1 MPTESDVP
9 ARDKSGLSSAVIPLR
24 QSAVESAL
32 KSEAFELLPWPTVCL
47 NASAQILAANKAF
60 ALFAGAERQSLVGRH
75 LSELV
80 GYARHRDFARRWG
93 VLWSRLLDRESVE
106 QRAKL
111 RTADG
116 RSLVVDLAASLLRV
130 ESERVAVVGLREVTP
145 ERAAQRSAR
154 NAIARLSALSG
165 GSGEVALL
173 LGQNRRVL
181 VLNGAIEEVL
191 GTSGSEAL
199 SVPFDYL
206 IDEPSAR
213 QFVPLFERACA
224 EPGRAQSALIATA
237 RAPGAQGSPRRLS
250 VELTSYLHDPRVRGV
265 VARVRDV
272 SEQTELRSESV
283 RLKRRLRVFAEL
295 AADLTMLLDS
305 SGRITFQS
313 PAIQTSLGLTPEA
326 SLGRHVLELV
336 IEEDRAR
343 LAEAIRGA
351 LSGED
356 AAHARNTLV
365 HARSGVGELR
375 ALWVTVH
382 NRLADEALRG
392 LLLTARDVTEL
403 VPQGYDADARNAR
416 RLELRDRMLQLTV
429 QARGEYSQSLAN
441 VLRAV
446 ADALRCGA
454 VSYWKLSADSD
465 ALSCELLYS
474 HADHRFVQAWSGVQF
489 PETAFGAMLAR
500 LRQMRPVAV
509 SDTAESELARELI
522 KDARWSNARS
532 LLVAPV
538 LLDAEV
544 IGAICVSHAL
554 CRKWDDDEVG
564 FLVTAAL
571 MIALADEAAKR
582 QQAEIKIEELAWYDP
597 LTGLPNK
604 KLLNEN
610 LRDSIVTCNARRRR
624 LAVMLIDLD
633 RFAEINDS
641 LGHLVGDALI
651 KSAAQVLKETVGN
664 EGTVARMA
672 SDEFVVVVNEFE
684 HRQEVAL
691 LAARV
696 AQALHRS
703 DLLPNVDTQMSAS
716 IGVALFPEHGR
727 EASTLLKNA
736 NAAVSQAKD
745 DGRNQVSFFNPIR
758 YERDARELQLGVEL
772 MKAMQSESVQFEVDY
787 QPQVEMASGRVVG
800 LEALIR
806 WNHPARGVLTPDRF
820 IQLAEESGLSER
832 ITRWIVNEVCGQIVR
847 WRQARPGFDI
857 PVAINVAGREL
868 GSNKLPILV
877 RGALTKFR
885 LEPRM
890 ITLEITEHTLVE
902 KGEINNDV
910 ISELAS
916 LGVGLA
922 LDDFGTGYS
931 TLGYLKRMPIQSIKI
946 DQSFVRGIPDDAD
959 SRAIV
964 HAMLA
969 VARHFRLKVVA
980 EGIETPEQAEYL
992 RALGCEYAQGFLY
1005 SRPLSAATILEYLEQ
1020 QGPER
1025 LVAS

>member
-1 MPTESDVP
+1 M
-9 ARDKSGLSSAVIPLR
+9 SSAVIPLR

-93 VLWSRLLDRESVE
+93 ILWSQLLDRESLE

-130 ESERVAVVGLREVTP
+130 ETERVAVVGLREVSG

-154 NAIARLSALSG
+154 NAIARLTALSG
-165 GSGEVALL
+165 GTGEVALL
-173 LGQNRRVL
+173 LGQNRRIL
-181 VLNGAIEEVL
+181 VLNGAVDEVL
-191 GTSGSEAL
+191 GTSGSDAL

-213 QFVPLFERACA
+213 EFITSFDRACA
-224 EPGRAQSALIATA
+224 EAGRAQAALIATA
-237 RAPGAQGSPRRLS
+237 RAPGAQGSLRRLS
-250 VELTSYLHDPRVRGV
+250 IELTSYLHDPRVRGV

-272 SEQTELRSESV
+272 SEQTALRSQSA
-283 RLKRRLRVFAEL
+283 RLQRRLRVFAEL

-313 PAIQTSLGLTPEA
+313 PSIQTSLGLSPEA
-326 SLGRHVLELV
+326 SLGRHVLELA
-336 IEEDRAR
+336 IEEDRPR
-343 LAEAIRGA
+343 LAEVIRIA

-356 AAHARNTLV
+356 AERPRNCLV
-365 HARSGVGELR
+365 HARSDVGQMR

-382 NRLADEALRG
+382 NRLEDDAMRG

-416 RLELRDRMLQLTV
+416 RLELRDRLLQLTI
-429 QARGEYSQSLAN
+429 QTRGEYSQSLAN
-441 VLRAV
+441 VLRSV
-446 ADALRCGA
+446 ADALRCSS
-454 VSYWKLSADSD
+454 VSYWKLSPESD
-465 ALSCELLYS
+465 AMSCELLYS
-474 HADHRFVQAWSGVQF
+474 HADHRFVPAWSGVAL
-489 PETAFGAMLAR
+489 PELAFDAILAR
-500 LRQMRPVAV
+500 LQQMRPIALG
-509 SDTAESELARELI
+509 DTAESELVRELI
-522 KDARWSNARS
+522 KDPRWSNARS
-532 LLVAPV
+532 LLMAPV

-544 IGAICVSHAL
+544 IGAICVSHTL
-554 CRKWDDDEVG
+554 CRKWDDDEVA
-564 FLVTAAL
+564 FLATAAL

-582 QQAEIKIEELAWYDP
+582 QQAEVKIEELAWYDP

-610 LRDSIVTCNARRRR
+610 LRDAIVTCNARRRR

-772 MKAMQSESVQFEVDY
+772 MKAIQSESAQFVVDY

-832 ITRWIVNEVCGQIVR
+832 ITRWVVNEVCSQIVR
-847 WRQARPGFDI
+847 WRKARPGFDI

-877 RGALTKFR
+877 RGALSKFR
-885 LEPRM
+885 IEPRM

-980 EGIETPEQAEYL
+980 EGIETPEQGEYL

-1020 QGPER
+1020 QDPAP
-1025 LVAS
+1025 L

>member
-1 MPTESDVP
+1 
-9 ARDKSGLSSAVIPLR
+9 LSSAVIPLR

-60 ALFAGAERQSLVGRH
+60 ALFTGAERQSLVGRH

-93 VLWSRLLDRESVE
+93 VLWSRLLDRESLE

-130 ESERVAVVGLREVTP
+130 ESERVAVVGLREVSG
-145 ERAAQRSAR
+145 ERVAQRSAR
-154 NAIARLSALSG
+154 NAIARLAALSG

-173 LGQNRRVL
+173 LGQNRRIL

-191 GTSGSEAL
+191 GTSASDAL

-213 QFVPLFERACA
+213 QFIALFDRVCT
-224 EPGRAQSALIATA
+224 EPGRAQPAVIATA
-237 RAPGAQGSPRRLS
+237 RAPGAQGGPRRLS
-250 VELTSYLHDPRVRGV
+250 IGLTSYLHDPRVRGV
-265 VARVRDV
+265 VARVQDV
-272 SEQTELRSESV
+272 TEQSALRSQSA

-295 AADLTMLLDS
+295 AADLTMLLDA
-305 SGRITFQS
+305 GGKITFQS
-313 PAIQTSLGLTPEA
+313 PSIQTTLGLTPEA
-326 SLGRHVLELV
+326 SVGRNVLELV
-336 IEEDRAR
+336 VEEDRAR
-343 LAEAIRGA
+343 LADAIRAA
-351 LSGED
+351 LAAED
-356 AAHARNTLV
+356 EARPSVCLV
-365 HARSGVGELR
+365 HAESAAGEQR
-375 ALWVTVH
+375 ALWVTLH
-382 NRLADEALRG
+382 NRLADDALRG
-392 LLLTARDVTEL
+392 LLLTARDVTDL
-403 VPQGYDADARNAR
+403 VPDGYDADARNAR
-416 RLELRDRMLQLTV
+416 RLELRDRLLQLTV
-429 QARGEYSQSLAN
+429 QTRGEYSQSLAN

-446 ADALRCGA
+446 ADALRCST
-454 VSYWKLSADSD
+454 VSYWKLAPDSD
-465 ALSCELLYS
+465 AMNCELLYS
-474 HADHRFVQAWSGVQF
+474 HTDQRFVPAWGGVTF
-489 PETAFGAMLAR
+489 PDQSFSAMLAR
-500 LRQMRPVAV
+500 LRQMRPIAL
-509 SDTAESELARELI
+509 SDAAESELSRDLI
-522 KDARWSNARS
+522 KDARWTQVRS
-532 LLVAPV
+532 MLIAPV

-544 IGAICVSHAL
+544 IGAICVNHAL
-554 CRKWDDDEVG
+554 RRNWDDDEIG
-564 FLVTAAL
+564 FAATAAL
-571 MIALADEAAKR
+571 MIALADEVAKR

-610 LRDSIVTCNARRRR
+610 LRDAIVTCNARRRR

-633 RFAEINDS
+633 RFGEINDS

-651 KSAAQVLKETVGN
+651 KSVAQVLKETVGN
-664 EGTVARMA
+664 GGTLARMA
-672 SDEFVVVVNEFE
+672 SDEFVVVVDEFE

-703 DLLPNVDTQMSAS
+703 DLLPNFDTQMSAS

-736 NAAVSQAKD
+736 NAAVSQAKV

-758 YERDARELQLGVEL
+758 YERDAREAQLGIEL
-772 MKAMQSESVQFEVDY
+772 MKAMQSESAQFAVEY

-820 IQLAEESGLSER
+820 IKLAEESGLSER
-832 ITRWIVNEVCGQIVR
+832 ITRWVINEVCGQILR
-847 WRQARPGFDI
+847 WREVRPGFDI
-857 PVAINVAGREL
+857 PIAINVAGGEL

-877 RGALTKFR
+877 RGALNKYR
-885 LEPRM
+885 IEPRM
-890 ITLEITEHTLVE
+890 ITLEITERTLVKE
-902 KGEINNDV
+902 GEINNDV

-931 TLGYLKRMPIQSIKI
+931 TLGYLKRMPIHSIKI
-946 DQSFVRGIPDDAD
+946 DQSFVKGVPEDAD

-980 EGIETPEQAEYL
+980 EGIETPEQGEYL

-1005 SRPLSAATILEYLEQ
+1005 SRPLSAATILEYLEDQ
-1020 QGPER
+1020 RPATPCDEVPPAVEPPTP
-1025 LVAS
+1025 L

>member
-1 MPTESDVP
+1 M
-9 ARDKSGLSSAVIPLR
+9 SSAVIPLR

-93 VLWSRLLDRESVE
+93 VLWSRLLDRESLE

-116 RSLVVDLAASLLRV
+116 RNLVVDLAASLLRV
-130 ESERVAVVGLREVTP
+130 ESERVAVVGLREVST
-145 ERAAQRSAR
+145 ERVAQRSAR
-154 NAIARLSALSG
+154 NAIARLAALSG

-173 LGQNRRVL
+173 LGQNRRIL
-181 VLNGAIEEVL
+181 VLNGAIDEVL
-191 GTSGSEAL
+191 GTSPSDAL

-213 QFVPLFERACA
+213 EFITLFERVCA
-224 EPGRAQSALIATA
+224 EPGRAQAPLIATA
-237 RAPGAQGSPRRLS
+237 RAPGAQGAARRLS
-250 VELTSYLHDPRVRGV
+250 IGLTSYLQDPRVRGV

-272 SEQTELRSESV
+272 TEQSALRSQAA

-295 AADLTMLLDS
+295 AADLTMLLDA
-305 SGRITFQS
+305 GGKITFQS
-313 PAIQTSLGLTPEA
+313 PSIQASLGLAPEA
-326 SLGRHVLELV
+326 SLGRNVLELAV
-336 IEEDRAR
+336 EDDRPR
-343 LAEAIRGA
+343 LAEAIRAA

-356 AAHARNTLV
+356 QARPRNCLV
-365 HARSGVGELR
+365 RVKSASGEER
-375 ALWVTVH
+375 ALWVSIR
-382 NRLADEALRG
+382 NRLQDDALRG
-392 LLLTARDVTEL
+392 LLLTGRDVTDL
-403 VPQGYDADARNAR
+403 VPHGYDADARNAR
-416 RLELRDRMLQLTV
+416 RVELRDRMLQLTV
-429 QARGEYSQSLAN
+429 QTRGEYSQSLAN

-446 ADALRCGA
+446 ADALRCSM
-454 VSYWKLSADSD
+454 VSYWKLAPDSASM
-465 ALSCELLYS
+465 SCELLYS
-474 HADHRFVQAWSGVQF
+474 HADHRFVPAWSGVQF
-489 PETAFGAMLAR
+489 PDAAFAAMRAR
-500 LRQMRPVAV
+500 LQQMRPVAL
-509 SDTAESELARELI
+509 SDTAESELVRDLI
-522 KDARWSNARS
+522 RDVRWSHVRG

-544 IGAICVSHAL
+544 IGAICVNNAA
-554 CRKWDDDEVG
+554 RRNWDDDEIG
-564 FLVTAAL
+564 FAATAAL

-597 LTGLPNK
+597 LTGLANK
-604 KLLNEN
+604 KLLSEN
-610 LRDSIVTCNARRRR
+610 LRDAIVTCNARRRR

-633 RFAEINDS
+633 RFGDVNDT

-664 EGTVARMA
+664 GGTVARMA
-672 SDEFVVVVNEFE
+672 SDEFVVVVDEFE

-758 YERDARELQLGVEL
+758 YERDAREAQLSIEL
-772 MKAMQSESVQFEVDY
+772 MKAIQSESAQFVVEY
-787 QPQVEMASGRVVG
+787 QPQFEMASGRVIG

-806 WNHPARGVLTPDRF
+806 WNHPTKGMLPPDRF
-820 IQLAEESGLSER
+820 VKVAEESGLSER
-832 ITRWIVNEVCGQIVR
+832 ITRWVVNEVCGQILR
-847 WRQARPGFDI
+847 WRKVRPGFDI

-877 RGALTKFR
+877 RGALAKFR
-885 LEPRM
+885 IEPRM
-890 ITLEITEHTLVE
+890 ITLEITERTLVKE
-902 KGEINNDV
+902 GEINNDV

-931 TLGYLKRMPIQSIKI
+931 MLGYLKRMPIQSIKI
-946 DQSFVRGIPDDAD
+946 DQSFVEGIPDDAD

-969 VARHFRLKVVA
+969 MARHFRLKVVA
-980 EGIETPEQAEYL
+980 EGIETAEQAEYL
-992 RALGCEYAQGFLY
+992 RALGCECAQGYFY
-1005 SRPLSAATILEYLEQ
+1005 SRPLAPTTILEYLEQ
-1020 QGPER
+1020 ESP
-1025 LVAS
+1025 ASH

>member
-1 MPTESDVP
+1 
-9 ARDKSGLSSAVIPLR
+9 LSSAVIPLR

-80 GYARHRDFARRWG
+80 GYARHRDFARRWA
-93 VLWSRLLDRESVE
+93 VLWSRLLDRESLE

-116 RSLVVDLAASLLRV
+116 RTLVVDLAASLLRV
-130 ESERVAVVGLREVTP
+130 ESERVAVVGLREVST
-145 ERAAQRSAR
+145 ERVAQRSAR
-154 NAIARLSALSG
+154 NAIARLAALSR

-173 LGQNRRVL
+173 LGQNRRIL
-181 VLNGAIEEVL
+181 LLNGPIDEVL
-191 GTSGSEAL
+191 GSSASDAL

-206 IDEPSAR
+206 VDEPSAR
-213 QFVPLFERACA
+213 EFIALFDRVCA
-224 EPGRAQSALIATA
+224 ESGRAQPALMATA
-237 RAPGAQGSPRRLS
+237 RAPGPEGAARRLS
-250 VELTSYLHDPRVRGV
+250 IGLTNYLHDPRVRGV

-272 SEQTELRSESV
+272 SEQSALRGEAV

-305 SGRITFQS
+305 NGKITFQS
-313 PAIQTSLGLTPEA
+313 PSIQASLGLAPEA

-336 IEEDRAR
+336 VEQDRAR
-343 LAEAIRGA
+343 LAEAIRAA

-356 AAHARNTLV
+356 EGRPRNCLV
-365 HARSGVGELR
+365 HATSGIGEER
-375 ALWVTVH
+375 ALWVGVH
-382 NRLADEALRG
+382 NRLADDALRG
-392 LLLTARDVTEL
+392 LLLTARDVTDL
-403 VPQGYDADARNAR
+403 IPQGYDVDARNAR
-416 RLELRDRMLQLTV
+416 RLELRDRLLQLTV
-429 QARGEYSQSLAN
+429 QTRGEYSQSLAN

-446 ADALRCGA
+446 ADALRCGT
-454 VSYWKLSADSD
+454 VSYWKLSRDAD
-465 ALSCELLYS
+465 AMSCELLYS
-474 HADHRFVQAWSGVQF
+474 HMDHRFVPAWSGVPF
-489 PETAFGAMLAR
+489 PDISFGPMLAR
-500 LRQMRPVAV
+500 LQQMRPVAV
-509 SDTAESELARELI
+509 SDTAESELTCELI

-532 LLVAPV
+532 VLVAPV

-544 IGAICVSHAL
+544 IGAICVTHTF
-554 CRKWDDDEVG
+554 CRNWDDDEIG
-564 FLVTAAL
+564 FAATAAL
-571 MIALADEAAKR
+571 MVALADEAAKR

-597 LTGLPNK
+597 LTGLANK
-604 KLLNEN
+604 KLLSEN
-610 LRDSIVTCNARRRR
+610 LRDAIVTCNARRRR

-633 RFAEINDS
+633 RFGDINDS

-651 KSAAQVLKETVGN
+651 KSAAQVLTETVGN
-664 EGTVARMA
+664 GGMVARMA
-672 SDEFVVVVNEFE
+672 SDEFVVVVDEFE

-758 YERDARELQLGVEL
+758 YERDAREAQLSIEL
-772 MKAMQSESVQFEVDY
+772 MKAMQSESAQFMVEY
-787 QPQVEMASGRVVG
+787 QPQFEMASGRVVG

-806 WNHPARGVLTPDRF
+806 WNHPTKGVLVPDRF
-820 IQLAEESGLSER
+820 VKVAEESGLSER
-832 ITRWIVNEVCGQIVR
+832 ITRWIVYEVCGQILQ
-847 WRQARPGFDI
+847 WRRARPGFDI

-877 RGALTKFR
+877 RGALTKFGI
-885 LEPRM
+885 EPRM
-890 ITLEITEHTLVE
+890 ITLEITERTLVKE
-902 KGEINNDV
+902 GDINNDV

-931 TLGYLKRMPIQSIKI
+931 MLGYLKRMPIHSLKI
-946 DQSFVRGIPDDAD
+946 DQSFVKGIPDDAD

-980 EGIETPEQAEYL
+980 EGIETAEQAEYL
-992 RALGCEYAQGFLY
+992 RALGCEYAQGYFF
-1005 SRPLSAATILEYLEQ
+1005 SRPLAATTILEYLEQ
-1020 QGPER
+1020 QGP
-1025 LVAS
+1025 VAH

>member
-1 MPTESDVP
+1 M
-9 ARDKSGLSSAVIPLR
+9 SSAVIPLR

-47 NASAQILAANKAF
+47 NASAQILAANGAF
-60 ALFAGAERQSLVGRH
+60 ALFTGADRQSLVGRH

-93 VLWSRLLDRESVE
+93 ILWSRLLDRESLE

-116 RSLVVDLAASLLRV
+116 RSLVVDLAASLLKV
-130 ESERVAVVGLREVTP
+130 ESERVAVVGLREVSA
-145 ERAAQRSAR
+145 ERLAQRSAR
-154 NAIARLSALSG
+154 NAIARLVALSG
-165 GSGEVALL
+165 GSGDVALL
-173 LGQNRRVL
+173 LGQNRRIL
-181 VLNGAIEEVL
+181 VLNGAIDEVL
-191 GTSGSEAL
+191 GTSAADAL

-213 QFVPLFERACA
+213 EFIALFDRACL
-224 EPGRAQSALIATA
+224 EPGRAQPPVIATA
-237 RAPGAQGSPRRLS
+237 RAPGTQGGPRRLS
-250 VELTSYLHDPRVRGV
+250 IALTSHLQDPRVRGV
-265 VARVRDV
+265 VARVQDV
-272 SEQTELRSESV
+272 TEQTALRSQSA

-295 AADLTMLLDS
+295 AADLTMLLDA
-305 SGRITFQS
+305 GGKITYQS
-313 PAIQTSLGLTPEA
+313 PSIQATLGLAPEA
-326 SLGRHVLELV
+326 SLERHVLELV

-343 LAEAIRGA
+343 LADAIHAALGADDEARPSVCLVHA
-351 LSGED
+351 KSASGED
-356 AAHARNTLV
+356 
-365 HARSGVGELR
+365 R

-382 NRLADEALRG
+382 NRLADDALRG
-392 LLLTARDVTEL
+392 LLLTARDVTDL

-416 RLELRDRMLQLTV
+416 RLELRDRLLQLTV
-429 QARGEYSQSLAN
+429 QTRSEYSQSLAN

-446 ADALRCGA
+446 ADALRCST
-454 VSYWKLSADSD
+454 VSYWKLAPDSD
-465 ALSCELLYS
+465 SMSCELLYS
-474 HADHRFVQAWSGVQF
+474 HTDQRFVPAWGGVPF
-489 PETAFGAMLAR
+489 PDQSFSVMLAR
-500 LRQMRPVAV
+500 LRQMRPIALGDAV
-509 SDTAESELARELI
+509 ESELTRELV
-522 KDARWSNARS
+522 KDARWTQVRAM
-532 LLVAPV
+532 LIAPV

-544 IGAICVSHAL
+544 IGAICVNHAL
-554 CRKWDDDEVG
+554 RRNWDDDEIG
-564 FLVTAAL
+564 FAATAAL
-571 MIALADEAAKR
+571 MIALADEVAKR

-610 LRDSIVTCNARRRR
+610 LRDAIVTCNARRRR

-633 RFAEINDS
+633 RFGEINDA

-651 KSAAQVLKETVGN
+651 KSVAQVLKETVGN
-664 EGTVARMA
+664 EGTLARMA
-672 SDEFVVVVNEFE
+672 SDEFVVVVDEFE

-703 DLLPNVDTQMSAS
+703 DLLPNFDTQMSAS

-736 NAAVSQAKD
+736 NAAVSQAKV

-758 YERDARELQLGVEL
+758 YERDAREAQLGIEL
-772 MKAMQSESVQFEVDY
+772 MKAMQSESAQFEVEY

-806 WNHPARGVLTPDRF
+806 WNHPTRGVLTPDRF
-820 IQLAEESGLSER
+820 IKLAEESGLSER
-832 ITRWIVNEVCGQIVR
+832 ITRWVVNEVCGQILR
-847 WRQARPGFDI
+847 WREARPGFDI
-857 PVAINVAGREL
+857 PVAINVAGGEL

-877 RGALTKFR
+877 RGALTKYR
-885 LEPRM
+885 IEPRM
-890 ITLEITEHTLVE
+890 ITLEITERTLVKE
-902 KGEINNDV
+902 GEINNDV

-946 DQSFVRGIPDDAD
+946 DQSFVEGVPDDAD

-980 EGIETPEQAEYL
+980 EGIETPEQGEYL
-992 RALGCEYAQGFLY
+992 RGLGCEYAQGFLY
-1005 SRPLSAATILEYLEQ
+1005 SRPLSAATILEYLEAQ
-1020 QGPER
+1020 APA
-1025 LVAS
+1025 ASSDNVPPAVEPPTPL

>member
-1 MPTESDVP
+1 
-9 ARDKSGLSSAVIPLR
+9 LSSAVIPLR

-47 NASAQILAANKAF
+47 NASAQILAANNAF

-93 VLWSRLLDRESVE
+93 VLWSRLLDRESLE

-130 ESERVAVVGLREVTP
+130 ESERVAVVGLREVSS
-145 ERAAQRSAR
+145 ERVSQRSAR
-154 NAIARLSALSG
+154 NAIARLAALSG

-173 LGQNRRVL
+173 LGQNRRIL

-191 GTSGSEAL
+191 GTSASDAL

-213 QFVPLFERACA
+213 EFSALFDRVCT
-224 EPGRAQSALIATA
+224 EPGRAEVPLIATA
-237 RAPGAQGSPRRLS
+237 RSRGAEGAARRLS
-250 VELTSYLHDPRVRGV
+250 IGLTSYLQDPRVRGV
-265 VARVRDV
+265 VARVRDI
-272 SEQTELRSESV
+272 SEQSALRAQAV

-295 AADLTMLLDS
+295 AADLTMLLDA
-305 SGRITFQS
+305 GGKITFQS
-313 PAIQTSLGLTPEA
+313 PSIQASLGLAPEE
-326 SLGRHVLELV
+326 SLGRNVLELV
-336 IEEDRAR
+336 VEEDRPR
-343 LAEAIRGA
+343 LAEAVRAA

-356 AAHARNTLV
+356 EARPRNCLV
-365 HARSGVGELR
+365 HAKSASGEER
-375 ALWVTVH
+375 ALWISIR
-382 NRLADEALRG
+382 NRLHDDALRG
-392 LLLTARDVTEL
+392 LLLTGRDVTDL
-403 VPQGYDADARNAR
+403 VPQDYDADARNAR
-416 RLELRDRMLQLTV
+416 RVELRDRMLQLTV
-429 QARGEYSQSLAN
+429 QTRGEYSQSVAN

-446 ADALRCGA
+446 ADALRCTM
-454 VSYWKLSADSD
+454 VSYWRLAPDC
-465 ALSCELLYS
+465 ATMTCELLYS
-474 HADHRFVQAWSGVQF
+474 HADHRFVSAWSGVQF
-489 PETAFGAMLAR
+489 PDAAFAVMLAR
-500 LRQMRPVAV
+500 LQQMRPIAL
-509 SDTAESELARELI
+509 SDTAESELVRDLI
-522 KDARWSNARS
+522 KDVRWSNVRG

-544 IGAICVSHAL
+544 IGAICVNNAA
-554 CRKWDDDEVG
+554 RRNWDDDEIG
-564 FLVTAAL
+564 FSATAAL

-597 LTGLPNK
+597 LTGLANK
-604 KLLNEN
+604 KLLSEN
-610 LRDSIVTCNARRRR
+610 LRDAIVTCNARRRR

-633 RFAEINDS
+633 RFGDVNDT

-664 EGTVARMA
+664 GGTVARMA
-672 SDEFVVVVNEFE
+672 SDEFVVVVDEFE

-758 YERDARELQLGVEL
+758 YERDAREAQLSIEL
-772 MKAMQSESVQFEVDY
+772 MKAMQSESAQFMVEY
-787 QPQVEMASGRVVG
+787 QPQFEMSSGRVIG

-806 WNHPARGVLTPDRF
+806 WNHPTKGVLPPDRF
-820 IQLAEESGLSER
+820 VKVAEESGLSER
-832 ITRWIVNEVCGQIVR
+832 ITRWVVNEVCGQILR
-847 WRQARPGFDI
+847 WRKVRPGFDI

-877 RGALTKFR
+877 RGALAKFR
-885 LEPRM
+885 IEPRM
-890 ITLEITEHTLVE
+890 ITLEITERTLVKE
-902 KGEINNDV
+902 GDVNNDV

-931 TLGYLKRMPIQSIKI
+931 MLGYLKRMPIQSIKI
-946 DQSFVRGIPDDAD
+946 DQSFVEGIPDDAD

-969 VARHFRLKVVA
+969 MARHFRLKVVA
-980 EGIETPEQAEYL
+980 EGIETAEQAEYL
-992 RALGCEYAQGFLY
+992 RALGCECAQGFFY
-1005 SRPLSAATILEYLEQ
+1005 SRPLAATTILEYLEQ
-1020 QGPER
+1020 ESP
-1025 LVAS
+1025 ASH

>member
-1 MPTESDVP
+1 
-9 ARDKSGLSSAVIPLR
+9 LSSAVIPLR

-93 VLWSRLLDRESVE
+93 ILWSRLLDRESLE

-130 ESERVAVVGLREVTP
+130 ETERVAVVGLREVSS

-154 NAIARLSALSG
+154 NAIARLTALSG
-165 GSGEVALL
+165 GTGEVALL
-173 LGQNRRVL
+173 LGQNRRIL
-181 VLNGAIEEVL
+181 VLNGAIDEVL
-191 GTSGSEAL
+191 GTSGSDAL

-213 QFVPLFERACA
+213 EFITSFDRACA
-224 EPGRAQSALIATA
+224 EAGRAQAALIATA
-237 RAPGAQGSPRRLS
+237 RAPGAQGSLRRLS
-250 VELTSYLHDPRVRGV
+250 IELTSYLHDPRVRGV

-272 SEQTELRSESV
+272 SEQTALRSQSA
-283 RLKRRLRVFAEL
+283 RLQRRLRVFAEL

-313 PAIQTSLGLTPEA
+313 PSIQTSLGLSPEA

-336 IEEDRAR
+336 IEEDRPR
-343 LAEAIRGA
+343 LAEVIRIA
-351 LSGED
+351 LSGGD
-356 AAHARNTLV
+356 AERPRNCLV
-365 HARSGVGELR
+365 HAKSDVGEMR

-382 NRLADEALRG
+382 NRLEDDAMRG

-416 RLELRDRMLQLTV
+416 RLELRDRLLQLTI
-429 QARGEYSQSLAN
+429 QTRGEYSQSLAN
-441 VLRAV
+441 VLRSV
-446 ADALRCGA
+446 ADALRCSS
-454 VSYWKLSADSD
+454 VSYWKLSPESD
-465 ALSCELLYS
+465 AMSCELLYS
-474 HADHRFVQAWSGVQF
+474 HADHRFVPAWSGVAL
-489 PETAFGAMLAR
+489 PELAFDAILAR
-500 LRQMRPVAV
+500 LQQMRPVALG
-509 SDTAESELARELI
+509 DTAESELVRELI
-522 KDARWSNARS
+522 KDPRWSNARS
-532 LLVAPV
+532 LLMAPV

-544 IGAICVSHAL
+544 IGAICVSHTL
-554 CRKWDDDEVG
+554 CRKWDDDEVA
-564 FLVTAAL
+564 FLATAAL

-582 QQAEIKIEELAWYDP
+582 QQAEVKIEELAWYDP

-610 LRDSIVTCNARRRR
+610 LRDAIVTCNARRRR

-633 RFAEINDS
+633 RFGEINDS

-772 MKAMQSESVQFEVDY
+772 VKAIQSESAQFVVDY
-787 QPQVEMASGRVVG
+787 QPQVEMATGRVVG

-832 ITRWIVNEVCGQIVR
+832 ITRWVVNEVCSQIVR
-847 WRQARPGFDI
+847 WRKARPGFDI

-885 LEPRM
+885 IEPRM

-980 EGIETPEQAEYL
+980 EGIETPEQGEYL

-1020 QGPER
+1020 QDPAP
-1025 LVAS
+1025 L